1 MKISEIFHSIQ
12 GEGKLVG
19 MPSLFI
25 RTSGCNLRCIWCDTP
40 YSSWRPTG
48 GNMTVAE
55 ILAQVES
62 QNCRHLVITGGEP
75 MMQPEMPALIS
86 ALRKTNRHITIE
98 TAGTIWQDVPM
109 DLASIS
115 PKMSNSIP
123 ADEPTWSQTHDQ
135 RRLNWAVLI
144 KFAQAETIP
153 DRQWKFV
160 ICQPEDLREVDAIL
174 AHISTVAPINP
185 SDVILMPEGIT
196 ADAIQSRAQW
206 LAPICRQRGF
216 RFGMRWHILL
226 YGNTRGT

>member
-48 GNMTVAE
+48 DNLTVAE
-55 ILAQVES
+55 ILAQVET
-62 QNCRHLVITGGEP
+62 QNCHHVVITGGEP
-75 MMQPEMPALIS
+75 MMQPEMPALIT
-86 ALRKTNRHITIE
+86 ALRKINRHITVE
-98 TAGTIWQDVPM
+98 TAGTLWQDVPM

-115 PKMSNSIP
+115 PKMSNSTPLDDP
-123 ADEPTWSQTHDQ
+123 AWSQVHDQ
-135 RRLNWAVLI
+135 RRLNWEVLS
-144 KFAQAETIP
+144 KFAQAEVIRE
-153 DRQWKFV
+153 RQWKFV
-160 ICQPEDLREVDAIL
+160 ICQPEDLREVDTIL
-174 AHISTVAPINP
+174 SHISTVAPIHP
-185 SDVILMPEGIT
+185 SDVILMPEGVT
-196 ADAIQSRAQW
+196 TDAVQLRSQW

-216 RFGMRWHILL
+216 RFGMRLHILL